1 MSSQGVSKYSIYS
14 DRRMAGLTVVDKFG
28 PADAIKLIGKY
39 FCQVG
44 VLSDF
49 DPKTIKDPRNK
60 LSYGQNEAKKQWAI
74 ALRDGAVPDSERTPC
89 FICKMPCSDR
99 ERWSSPQVEHLLPS
113 AFAFLLFGLPGKF
126 HLNWRDDNDLAIRKI
141 YKAAVD
147 FGNSMKELQATNY
160 KWCHTYCNGIKRD
173 NIFIKILRATPGC
186 LDDYGACEYD
196 IYSGDKITLSY
207 SSTYAFNTKL
217 FESPSDS
224 RESWQRKYK
233 GNRNDIYINI
243 MHAFSDLIK
252 KLSDYDED
260 TISAMISFNLYVG
273 VAIVC
278 KFLNKP
284 IPMSR
289 ANMMARL
296 QDTIQGSVQ
305 SGGGGKYELEKLTSE
320 EFEDFLRIGEAIA
333 YYSAKPYE
341 GKEADDAYV
350 AKYVV
355 ENPEVNDQSLKRV
368 PAPNANTPRQA
379 AKRARN
385 TRNNNNNSK
394 MNNSPLKALPFSK
407 SRPVHSARTRRK
419 KARHPVLNL
428 RVSGQPGSA
437 IQA

>member
-1 MSSQGVSKYSIYS
+1 
-14 DRRMAGLTVVDKFG
+14 MAGLTVVDKFG

-39 FCQVG
+39 FCQAG

-60 LSYGQNEAKKQWAI
+60 LSYGVNQAESQWAK
-74 ALRDGAVPDSERTPC
+74 ALLDGAVPDPEGTPC
-89 FICKMPCSDR
+89 FICKLPCTKR
-99 ERWSSPQVEHLLPS
+99 EEWSSPQVEHLLPS

-126 HLNWRDDNDLAIRKI
+126 HSNWKEDSDAPTRKI

-147 FGNSMKELQATNY
+147 FGASMRELQATNY
-160 KWCHTYCNGIKRD
+160 KWCHAYCNRIKGAS
-173 NIFIKILRATPGC
+173 IFIKILRATAGC

-196 IYSGDKITLSY
+196 IYSGDKITLNY
-207 SSTYAFNTKL
+207 SSTYTFNTKL

-233 GNRNDIYINI
+233 GNRNGIYFNI
-243 MHAFSDLIK
+243 EHAFKDLIDN
-252 KLSDYDED
+252 LSEYDED

-278 KFLNKP
+278 KYLNKP

-289 ANMMARL
+289 ANTMARL
-296 QDTIQGSVQ
+296 QGMIQGSVQ
-305 SGGGGKYELEKLTSE
+305 SGGAGKYELEKLTRE

-333 YYSAKPYE
+333 YYSEKPYE

-355 ENPEVNDQSLKRV
+355 EKPDVNDQSLKRV
-368 PAPNANTPRQA
+368 PAPNANTPRPA
-379 AKRARN
+379 AKRARS
-385 TRNNNNNSK
+385 TRNNNNNSN
-394 MNNSPLKALPFSK
+394 MNQSPLKALPFSK
-407 SRPVHSARTRRK
+407 NRHVHSARTRRK